1 MQVKKF
7 EYEKVIVYVEYNQ
20 LPKKEDIKESCI
32 RFLKK
37 AMQEREGK
45 EKNEK

>member
-7 EYEKVIVYVEYNQ
+7 EFDDCIVEVEYNR
-20 LPKKEDIKESCI
+20 LPEKKDLEEACI

-37 AMQEREGK
+37 AMQELK
-45 EKNEK
+45 EKERE